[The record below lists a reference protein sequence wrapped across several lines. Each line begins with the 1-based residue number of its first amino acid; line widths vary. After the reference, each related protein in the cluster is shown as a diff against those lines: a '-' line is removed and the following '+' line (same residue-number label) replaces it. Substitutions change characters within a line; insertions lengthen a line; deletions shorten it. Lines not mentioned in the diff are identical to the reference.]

1 MKTESFSIAGR
12 NHTNEDR
19 LAVMKLGDQCIA
31 AVLADG
37 MGGLSL
43 GDMAAEVV
51 TQSSVSFLKE
61 SYKGVNEQD
70 ILHKAL
76 DYADREVRRMSLET
90 KSNMGA
96 AVVLVLINGKQLHCT
111 WQGNVRLYVRHGDKT
126 ELLTTDH
133 VADIG
138 YGRTALTR
146 CIKGAGLR
154 EDVPYLTRALSIG
167 NLVCICTD
175 GMYRIAED
183 YIGVLST
190 DELKE
195 RLLAPE
201 DDASMVQIFCE

>member
-1 MKTESFSIAGR
+1 MESFSIAGR

-19 LAVMKLGDQCIA
+19 LVVLKLGDQCVA

-43 GDMAAEVV
+43 GEMAAEVV

-61 SYKGVNEQD
+61 NYKGVDEQD
-70 ILHKAL
+70 MLNKAL
-76 DYADREVRRMSLET
+76 DYADREVRRASLET

-154 EDVPYLTRALSIG
+154 DDVPYLTRQLYSG
-167 NLVCICTD
+167 DLVCICTD

-183 YIGVLST
+183 NIGIPSL

-195 RLLAPE
+195 RLQTPE
-201 DDASMVQIFCE
+201 DDASMVQILCE